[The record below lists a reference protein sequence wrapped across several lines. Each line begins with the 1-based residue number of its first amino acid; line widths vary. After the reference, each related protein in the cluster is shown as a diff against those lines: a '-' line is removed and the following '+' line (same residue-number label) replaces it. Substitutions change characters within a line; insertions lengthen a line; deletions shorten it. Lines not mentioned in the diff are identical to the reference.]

1 MRRRITLIAVALLL
15 ALFGTAMIFNYSAAR
30 PAPAAAAEK
39 QATVLV
45 ATKLIP
51 AGTTGRQALEQKLV
65 ALKQVPAGLVPP
77 GALVDIAPVQDQETA
92 TDLQPGEM
100 LLPTRFL
107 STTVAGSMEIP
118 DDKIAISVQVADPQ
132 RVAGFIRPGSE
143 VAVFATYPVTSPP
156 PPADSTV
163 PVVAEATRILLPRV
177 EVVAVGPTALRVH
190 GTAKPE
196 GGEAVAAPTSDTA
209 ALVTVAV
216 SIEDAQKLA
225 HTALTGRL
233 TLGLLNKDSRTGV
246 VPADDN
252 RSLFG

>member
-1 MRRRITLIAVALLL
+1 MRRRITLTAVALLL
-15 ALFGTAMIFNYSAAR
+15 ALFGTALIFNYSAGR

-39 QATVLV
+39 QAVVLV
-45 ATKLIP
+45 ATKMIP

-65 ALKQVPAGLVPP
+65 ALKEVPARLVPP

-100 LLPTRFL
+100 LLPARFL
-107 STTVAGSMEIP
+107 DTTVAGSMEIP
-118 DDKIAISVQVADPQ
+118 DDKVAISVQVADPQ
-132 RVAGFIRPGSE
+132 RVAGFVRPGSE
-143 VAVFATYPVTSPP
+143 VAVFATYPVT
-156 PPADSTV
+156 PPAVPADNTV
-163 PVVAEATRILLPRV
+163 PVVEEATKVLLPRV

-190 GTAKPE
+190 GTAEKDDQQPS
-196 GGEAVAAPTSDTA
+196 AAGTTDTA

-216 SIEDAQKLA
+216 SIEDAQRLA

>member
-15 ALFGTAMIFNYSAAR
+15 ALFGTAMIFNYSAGR

-51 AGTTGRQALEQKLV
+51 AGTTGRQALEQKLI
-65 ALKQVPAGLVPP
+65 ALKKVPARVVPP

-92 TDLQPGEM
+92 NDLQPGEM
-100 LLPTRFL
+100 LLPARFL
-107 STTVAGSMEIP
+107 DTTVAGSMDIP
-118 DDKIAISVQVADPQ
+118 DDKVAISVQVADPQ
-132 RVAGFIRPGSE
+132 RVAGFVRPGSE
-143 VAVFATYPVTSPP
+143 VAVFATYPVT
-156 PPADSTV
+156 PPAPPTDSTV
-163 PVVAEATRILLPRV
+163 PVVAEATKVLLPRV
-177 EVVAVGPTALRVH
+177 KVVAVGPTALRVH
-190 GTAKPE
+190 GTAEKDNK
-196 GGEAVAAPTSDTA
+196 ATAAPTTDTA
-209 ALVTVAV
+209 ALVTLAV

>member
-15 ALFGTAMIFNYSAAR
+15 ALFGTAMIFNYSAGR
-30 PAPAAAAEK
+30 PTPAAAAEK

-51 AGTTGRQALEQKLV
+51 AGTTGRQALKQKLV
-65 ALKQVPAGLVPP
+65 ALKKVPARVVPP
-77 GALVDIAPVQDQETA
+77 GALVDIAPVQDQETSS
-92 TDLQPGEM
+92 DLQPGEM
-100 LLPTRFL
+100 LLPARFL
-107 STTVAGSMEIP
+107 DTTVAGSMDIP
-118 DDKIAISVQVADPQ
+118 DDKVAISVQVADPQ
-132 RVAGFIRPGSE
+132 RVAGFVRPGSE
-143 VAVFATYPVTSPP
+143 VAVFATYPVT
-156 PPADSTV
+156 PPATTTDST
-163 PVVAEATRILLPRV
+163 PVVAEATKVLLPRV
-177 EVVAVGPTALRVH
+177 KVVAVGPTALRVH
-190 GTAKPE
+190 GTAEKVDK
-196 GGEAVAAPTSDTA
+196 EASAAATTDTA

>member
-15 ALFGTAMIFNYSAAR
+15 ALFGTAMIFNYSAGR

-45 ATKLIP
+45 ATQLIP
-51 AGTTGRQALEQKLV
+51 AGTTGRQALEKKLV
-65 ALKQVPAGLVPP
+65 ALKEVPARVVPP
-77 GALVDIAPVQDQETA
+77 GALVDIAPVQDQKTA
-92 TDLQPGEM
+92 SDLQPGEM
-100 LLPTRFL
+100 LLPARFL
-107 STTVAGSMEIP
+107 DATVAGSMEIP
-118 DDKIAISVQVADPQ
+118 DDKVAISVQVADPQ

-143 VAVFATYPVTSPP
+143 VAVFATYPVTTPP
-156 PPADSTV
+156 APADSTV
-163 PVVAEATRILLPRV
+163 PVVAEATKILLPRV
-177 EVVAVGPTALRVH
+177 QVVAVGPTALRVH
-190 GTAKPE
+190 GAAEKAKEENP
-196 GGEAVAAPTSDTA
+196 AAPTTDTA

-225 HTALTGRL
+225 HTSLTGRL